1 MSHVKFHL
9 NRKSVLSEAEYFYDL
24 LLNSRQRS
32 EHGFNFVSER
42 KWVRPWLK
50 VMHDFALPIDQEFG
64 EVPRDDLGLIRS
76 LIVKL
81 AIVTKITVNRVC
93 VGTVYLYL

>member
-1 MSHVKFHL
+1 M
-9 NRKSVLSEAEYFYDL
+9 RQEAEYFYDL
-24 LLNSRQRS
+24 ILYAQKIVSRHRS
-32 EHGFNFVSER
+32 EHGFNFVSEG

-64 EVPRDDLGLIRS
+64 EVPRDDLGLIRP

-81 AIVTKITVNRVC
+81 AIVAKITIYGVC